1 MPNRRDG
8 RADVRHNRTG
18 EPSAMEA
25 YLSVGRRAG
34 RDPQQRR
41 RRNFRGLMNI
51 GIDARMYGPH
61 VGGGGLGRYVEQLVR
76 HLEEIDQ
83 DNRYVLFLKPENI
96 NQCPANHARITKR
109 ETNIHWYTLREQW
122 SLAKQMDAE
131 SLDLI
136 HFPHWNVPL
145 GLKTPFVVTIHDLI
159 LLEEPFS
166 ARATTKHPFLYALK
180 YAGFRRVLAH
190 TIRNARQIITVSEYT
205 KQSIQKFFPEIPAEK
220 IHVIYEGVTD
230 LGDKRQGTGD
240 NGNIVTGRLSPV
252 TPPYFLC
259 VGNAYPHKNLEA
271 LLHAFSFFHKLH
283 PDVSLVFAGRSDL
296 FYERLKRELA
306 EIDIPNDRVHFAM
319 NPSDQNL
326 HALYHHAALYL
337 IPSRLEGFGLPP
349 LEAMREG
356 IPVAASRRGS
366 LPEIL
371 GDAAV
376 YFSPDDIEE
385 MVRVM
390 EQVLLDLPLRETM
403 VKKGQEQ
410 VKRYSWERMAQET
423 LMVYLGV
430 EGRG

>member
-1 MPNRRDG
+1 
-8 RADVRHNRTG
+8 
-18 EPSAMEA
+18 
-25 YLSVGRRAG
+25 
-34 RDPQQRR
+34 
-41 RRNFRGLMNI
+41 MNI

-166 ARATTKHPFLYALK
+166 ARATTRNPFIYAIKYAL
-180 YAGFRRVLAH
+180 FRRVLAH
-190 TIRNARQIITVSEYT
+190 GIRRAKKIITVSEYT
-205 KQSIQKFFPEIPAEK
+205 KQSIQKFFPDVHAEK
-220 IHVIYEGVTD
+220 IHVIYEGVTAFVD
-230 LGDKRQGTGD
+230 MEKQEPRTSQPT
-240 NGNIVTGRLSPV
+240 SP
-252 TPPYFLC
+252 PAPYFLY

-283 PDVSLVFAGRSDL
+283 PEVSLVFAGRQDV
-296 FYERLKRELA
+296 FYDRLKQELR
-306 EIDIPNDRVHFAM
+306 EIDVPSDRVHFIM
-319 NPSDQNL
+319 NPSDHEL
-326 HALYHHAALYL
+326 RTLYHQAALYL